1 MMQKIGSTLRKIKII
16 LSLSL
21 LIGLIWSCEEDTPQ
35 VDPISLFG
43 ITVNGINLVDG
54 TINVPVDA
62 EIELLFSAGLDI
74 PAFEAAFSLSN
85 GTSDVSVDFQYANA
99 TSKAIV
105 STSSLDFSTLYT
117 LRVART
123 AIGARQETLEEA
135 ITLNFTTIDE
145 GEITQL
151 SPCTSASN
159 NCLQTVAI
167 APQANFDFYSNYP
180 IYQENA
186 RWELLENAVIVV
198 HGQNRNADE
207 YFSWLTSTFNNA
219 DLSNN
224 TILIS
229 PFFKDQNDAGPGDIH
244 WRTSGWREGQNSSDA
259 TGLSSFA
266 VIDELIAQLANKDRF
281 PVLKKVIITGHSS
294 GGLWTQVYAAANR
307 AENLNTG
314 LGFEYVVANSQYFY
328 YPDEVRYNESS
339 QIFVEPVGCSTFSQW
354 PLGFANP
361 PAYLS
366 GIPEATVNQQL
377 IERKVTYLL
386 GNGPQADPTLNTNDC
401 EATLLGSS
409 RFRRGENAHLLM
421 QTNYPTNN
429 QHQKVVVEGIGHNG
443 QQMYQSPEF
452 RTLIQDL
459 LK

>member
-1 MMQKIGSTLRKIKII
+1 MQNIGSTLRKITLF
-16 LSLSL
+16 LSWSL
-21 LIGLIWSCEEDTPQ
+21 LIGLAWSCEEDTPE

-43 ITVNGINLVDG
+43 ITANGINLVDG

-62 EIELLFSAGLDI
+62 QIEILFSAGLDI
-74 PAFEAAFSLSN
+74 PAFEAAFSLSDGN
-85 GTSDVSVDFQYANA
+85 AELAVNFSYANA

-105 STSSLDFSTLYT
+105 AVNGLDFNTLYT

-123 AIGARQETLEEA
+123 TIGARQEELEEA
-135 ITLNFTTIDE
+135 ITLNFTTIDQ

-159 NCLQTVAI
+159 SCLQSVAI

-180 IYQENA
+180 IYLENA
-186 RWELLENAVIVV
+186 KWELLENAVIVV

-219 DLSNN
+219 NLSNN

-229 PFFKDQNDAGPGDIH
+229 PFFKNQTDASTGDIH
-244 WRTSGWREGQNSSDA
+244 WRTSNWREGQNASDA
-259 TGLSSFA
+259 SGISSFT
-266 VIDELIAQLANKDRF
+266 VIDEIIAQLADKDRF

-294 GGLWTQVYAAANR
+294 GGLWTHAYAASNR
-307 AENLNTG
+307 AENQHTG
-314 LGFEYVVANSQYFY
+314 LDFEYVVANSQYFY
-328 YPDEVRYNESS
+328 YPDEVRYDENS
-339 QIFVEPVGCSTFSQW
+339 QTFVSPTGCSAFTQW

-366 GIPEATVNQQL
+366 GVLEPTVNQQL

-386 GNGPQADPTLNTNDC
+386 GNGTGADPSLNTSDC
-401 EATLLGSS
+401 DATLLGST
-409 RFRRGENAHLLM
+409 RFKRGENAYLLM
-421 QTNYPTNN
+421 ETNYTNTH
-429 QHQKVVVEGIGHNG
+429 QHQKVIVDGIGHNG
-443 QQMYQSPEF
+443 QAIYQSSEF
-452 RTLIQDL
+452 NAL
-459 LK
+459 LLNLLQ